1 VIVDVG
7 TGFFVEKSVK
17 EAGEFYEG
25 KVKEVG
31 ENIKEV
37 EGLVQNKSEN
47 LRSIEEVMRVKIL
60 EQNGQTG
67 EGPSE

>member
-1 VIVDVG
+1 
-7 TGFFVEKSVK
+7 
-17 EAGEFYEG
+17 
-25 KVKEVG
+25 
-31 ENIKEV
+31 
-37 EGLVQNKSEN
+37 LVQNKSEN